1 MTTAHLLF
9 HRRAMQHG
17 PAPSCMAWHARW
29 LVRWL
34 LGVLCLAALLS
45 GGVQAQTIQ
54 TVAGSGLGPE
64 GAPATSAALNSPMA
78 TALDNLGNLYI
89 ADTNNHRIR
98 KVDATSGT
106 ITTVAGNGTPGFS
119 GDGATAIN
127 AQLHNPRG
135 VALDSAGHLYIA
147 DYGNHRIRKVDAT
160 SGTITTVA
168 GNGTSG
174 FVGDGAT
181 AISAQLSYPRGVALD
196 SAGNLYIA
204 DTSNHRI
211 RKVDASGTIT
221 TVAGNGTPGF
231 SGDGATAISAQLS
244 YPLGVALDSLGH
256 LYIADTS
263 NHRIRKVDASGTITT
278 VAGNGTPGFAGDG
291 ATATNAQLR
300 TPTGVA
306 LDSAGNLYIAD
317 SNNHRIRK
325 VNASGTITTVA
336 GNGTS
341 GFAGDGATAT
351 SAQLSYPM
359 GVTLDS
365 AGNLYIADSN
375 NHRIRKVNASGTIT
389 TVAGNGTPG
398 FGGDGATATSAR
410 LSSPVGVALDSAGH
424 LYIADY
430 NNHRIRKVDATSG
443 TITTVAGNGTSGFAG
458 DGATATSALL
468 NAPLGVAL
476 DSTGH
481 LYIAD
486 YNNHRIRKVVPA
498 APGVPTATTATAGEG
513 AVAVAWAAPSSDGGS
528 AITGYTVTGSPGGSC
543 TATPPATACTVTG
556 LANGTAHTFTVV
568 AHNAAGNS
576 APSAPAAATPMAPV
590 PQPLMLPGGA
600 GNGSVLISGGP
611 PGCTVA
617 PGMAFSSAVPPNT
630 PAGATAPL
638 GVLRFTATG
647 CAGATLSVSIT
658 YPAGSLA
665 GLTPHKYT
673 PATGWFAHGTVSG
686 NTVTYQVTDNG
697 QGDSNTTTPGVIEDP
712 FAPLQLAAA
721 PAPGG
726 AVAIPTLG
734 EWGLVLLSLLAA
746 ALGMGALRRRGVQ
759 GV

>member
-306 LDSAGNLYIAD
+306 
-317 SNNHRIRK
+317 
-325 VNASGTITTVA
+325 
-336 GNGTS
+336 
-341 GFAGDGATAT
+341 
-351 SAQLSYPM
+351 
-359 GVTLDS
+359 LDS